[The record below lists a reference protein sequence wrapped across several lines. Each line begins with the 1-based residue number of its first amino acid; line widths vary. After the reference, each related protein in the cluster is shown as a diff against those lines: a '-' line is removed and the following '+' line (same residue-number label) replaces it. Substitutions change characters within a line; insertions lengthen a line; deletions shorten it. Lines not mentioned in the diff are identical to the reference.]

1 MGTPLNSLNVAG
13 QPMLLTRT
21 NSGVAIH
28 LTTTDATGDARAAKP
43 DWEDWPREAV
53 TDELVE
59 KSWSPKSLCG
69 RTWAAM
75 ADGFDDHAGRRVDR
89 PEAPTCRR
97 CLAVID
103 KLFPTPTPDD
113 RIPVLADLAA
123 AAVNEHG
130 TAEIVG
136 VPGDQM
142 NLLQRAVRAELRQ
155 RFGFSTR
162 TFTQDGLLVVS
173 SPETRH
179 LIEQTA
185 VRAMVDFDFGAT
197 TRVDDSGWRFHWTAW
212 SVS

>member
-1 MGTPLNSLNVAG
+1 MSTPLNSLTVAG
-13 QPMLLTRT
+13 QTMLLTKT
-21 NSGVAIH
+21 NSGIAIH
-28 LTTTDATGDARAAKP
+28 LTTTDATADARAAIP
-43 DWEDWPREAV
+43 DRADWTRESVA
-53 TDELVE
+53 DELDRR
-59 KSWSPKSLCG
+59 WSPVSLCG

-75 ADGFDDHAGRRVDR
+75 ADGFDDHMGRRVDR

-97 CLAVID
+97 CLAAID
-103 KLFPTPTPDD
+103 NYFPTPTPDD
-113 RIPVLADLAA
+113 RIPILADLAA
-123 AAVNEHG
+123 TAVNEHG

-142 NLLQRAVRAELRQ
+142 NALRRAIRAQLRQ

-162 TFTQDGLLVVS
+162 TFTSDGLIVVS

-185 VRAMVDFDFGAT
+185 VRAIVELDFEAT
-197 TRVDDSGWRFHWTAW
+197 TKVDDSDWRFKWTTW